1 MFTRRVATF
10 LLGVWIGCCLLVD
23 LFALQ
28 GNQVAD
34 RIVDSQAT
42 EVHDL
47 VAKAGATNVTPLM
60 HHFAGERVRGLIDT
74 WEPAQFVIAAVML
87 ILLVFTDQRKW
98 IALGCAGAM
107 AILTVLQHFFIT
119 PDWILLGQQADFLP
133 EAASF
138 SVRAQLW
145 TFTQTYGALE
155 ILKLLTGGALA
166 SYFFVMESTKR
177 GHRKTHRRDED
188 ALNATAR

>member
-28 GNQVAD
+28 GTQVAD
-34 RIVDSQAT
+34 RIIDSQAT
-42 EVHDL
+42 EVREL
-47 VAKAGATNVTPLM
+47 VTKAGAANVTPLM
-60 HHFAGERVRGLIDT
+60 RHFAGERVRGLIDN
-74 WEPAQFVIAAVML
+74 WEPAQLVLAVVMI
-87 ILLVFTDQRKW
+87 ILLVFTDQRRI
-98 IALGCAGAM
+98 IALSITAIM
-107 AILTVLQHFFIT
+107 AILTVVQHFFIT

-138 SVRAQLW
+138 SVRSQLW
-145 TFTQTYGALE
+145 TFTQAYGALE
-155 ILKLLTGGALA
+155 IVKLLLGGALA

-177 GHRKTHRRDED
+177 SRRKAREED